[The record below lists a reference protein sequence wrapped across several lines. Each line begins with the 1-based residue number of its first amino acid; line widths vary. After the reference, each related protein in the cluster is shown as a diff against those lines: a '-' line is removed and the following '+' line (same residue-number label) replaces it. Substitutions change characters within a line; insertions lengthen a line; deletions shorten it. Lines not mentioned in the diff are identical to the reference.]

1 MRIPGSYYYG
11 IFNKNGNVDIK
22 NNSDVDISSDI
33 SSNNGICTD
42 TGGDLTIED
51 STVKL
56 SANGLAANLKGNVS
70 IKDSTIE
77 LTKTANHHEVIR
89 TGNSST
95 ANTIDLSG
103 SGSVTLTALGNQSG
117 SSMIGGTVSL
127 VGNTKCETGTYY
139 SSYQNYSGAYN
150 ATNGK
155 TVLKFMHDATT
166 PTASVGDVT
175 IAGTTGTAITD
186 KDVVITLT
194 NDKFYSIDADT
205 VVSSWFTN
213 LPAGLEAKIKTKVND
228 NDITATIKISGN
240 PSVASSA
247 ALAITIPEAKLV
259 TSTSALDVMSNPNAK
274 FAITAPATPI
284 AVPTANS
291 VTYDGTEKTG
301 VNDGTGYTLSGT
313 YKATDVGATNYTAT
327 ATLDAHFSAL
337 YKGEEIMI
345 PRFEFA
351 RQMRNDSLGTP
362 LRLEKNEIA
371 IFEGIHA
378 LNDDIAGRHPEATK
392 LYISARSNVNEG
404 SVLRFKGTWM
414 RLARRAVRD
423 YNFRGTGVD
432 ETLEMW
438 ANVRRGE
445 KLYISP
451 FKNRAN
457 IIFDSSLPYEV
468 SVMRNYAVPLL
479 QSVPE
484 ENERHDE
491 LLELIRAFEWFE
503 PIDPDLVAKDS
514 LIREF
519 IGGGSYKYH

>member
-1 MRIPGSYYYG
+1 MAYQLQEINKRIQ
-11 IFNKNGNVDIK
+11 
-22 NNSDVDISSDI
+22 SDVGEFLAECDRNYAERVSLAADKILA
-33 SSNNGICTD
+33 N
-42 TGGDLTIED
+42 LED
-51 STVKL
+51 SPIVLL
-56 SANGLAANLKGNVS
+56 SGP
-70 IKDSTIE
+70 
-77 LTKTANHHEVIR
+77 
-89 TGNSST
+89 
-95 ANTIDLSG
+95 SG
-103 SGSVTLTALGNQSG
+103 SGKTTTAMKIAEELQRRGVNSHAVA
-117 SSMIGGTVSL
+117 MD
-127 VGNTKCETGTYY
+127 
-139 SSYQNYSGAYN
+139 NYF
-150 ATNGK
+150 K
-155 TVLKFMHDATT
+155 TM
-166 PTASVGDVT
+166 
-175 IAGTTGTAITD
+175 
-186 KDVVITLT
+186 
-194 NDKFYSIDADT
+194 NRR
-205 VVSSWFTN
+205 
-213 LPAGLEAKIKTKVND
+213 
-228 NDITATIKISGN
+228 
-240 PSVASSA
+240 
-247 ALAITIPEAKLV
+247 
-259 TSTSALDVMSNPNAK
+259 
-274 FAITAPATPI
+274 TAPRTPEGDI
-284 AVPTANS
+284 DYESPLCM
-291 VTYDGTEKTG
+291 DM
-301 VNDGTGYTLSGT
+301 DL
-313 YKATDVGATNYTAT
+313 
-327 ATLDAHFSAL
+327 LDAHFSAL
-337 YKGEEIMI
+337 SRGEEIVI

-414 RLARRAVRD
+414 RLTRRAVRD

-451 FKNRAN
+451 FKNRAD

-503 PIDPDLVAKDS
+503 PVDPALVAKDS

-519 IGGGSYKYH
+519 IGGSTFSY